1 MLNGMV
7 NNLSVIG
14 GEVLDSLLRPMAQG
28 FGDLLFYAL
37 ISDFIRSEIDNFGFQ
52 LLERVSSLVGI
63 VALSL
68 VTIWVLLQGFRIISG
83 QSRDSMMAFVLNVA
97 RVALI
102 VMAAT
107 SVGVTSGQLHE
118 FISEKLPNS
127 ITATVTRDEGTTI
140 EEQIDGNLAA
150 MQFAMS
156 SIDAIN
162 IVQDPTLNDDKKRA
176 MGMVAVGTAGPAMI
190 GGAMLL
196 LYKVALALFVG
207 LGPIF
212 ILCLIFDQTKS
223 FFSRWLMYGI
233 STMFSLAVLS
243 AMIAISTKLV
253 LGVAGAFW
261 TTTTLSALTGASF
274 SDGMTTIALQQ
285 GGVGLLL
292 TVLIVTTP
300 PMAAQFFNGAI
311 GSASAFS
318 QVGQGRGD
326 WRSSG
331 GSSGDMSS
339 VGRPGA
345 NPGETGYRG
354 EVAANAIRQ
363 NANSH
368 SAGARQPDQT
378 PLVGAGGGGFN
389 NPATNQSQGGG
400 MTSQPQGRF
409 GAANSEGSSAS
420 NNLNSPNTPPSG
432 NRNTSSRGDA

>member
-1 MLNGMV
+1 MLNGML

-14 GEVLDSLLRPMAQG
+14 GEALDSLLRPMVQS
-28 FGDLLFYAL
+28 FGDMLYYAL
-37 ISDFIRSEIDNFGFQ
+37 ISDFIRSEIEVFGFD
-52 LLERVSSLVGI
+52 LLRRVSSLVG
-63 VALSL
+63 VAALSL
-68 VTIWVLLQGFRIISG
+68 VTIWVLFQGFRIISG

-102 VMAAT
+102 VTAAT
-107 SVGVTSGQLHE
+107 SLGVTSGELHR
-118 FISEKLPNS
+118 FISEGIPNS
-127 ITATVTRDEGTTI
+127 ITATVTGDEGGTI

-162 IVQDPTLNDDKKRA
+162 TVQDPTLDDDKKRA
-176 MGMVAVGTAGPAMI
+176 LAMVAVGTAGPAMI

-207 LGPIF
+207 LGPLF

-223 FFSRWLMYGI
+223 FFQRWLMYGI

-243 AMIAISTKLV
+243 AMLAIATKLV

-261 TTTTLSALTGASF
+261 TTTTLSALTGLSL

-311 GSASAFS
+311 GSATAFS
-318 QVGQGRGD
+318 QLGQGRGD

-331 GSSGDMSS
+331 GAPTSGRS
-339 VGRPGA
+339 GA
-345 NPGETGYRG
+345 NPGELGYRG
-354 EVAANAIRQ
+354 ESAANSAQQGRDFSAG
-363 NANSH
+363 NANRAPQ
-368 SAGARQPDQT
+368 AGY
-378 PLVGAGGGGFN
+378 N
-389 NPATNQSQGGG
+389 NPATNPNYGNVSPA
-400 MTSQPQGRF
+400 QPQGLR
-409 GAANSEGSSAS
+409 GNA
-420 NNLNSPNTPPSG
+420 SPNT
-432 NRNTSSRGDA
+432 SSPNASPAVRDRTDT

>member
-1 MLNGMV
+1 MLNGML

-14 GEVLDSLLRPMAQG
+14 GEALDSLLRPMTQA

-37 ISDFIRSEIDNFGFQ
+37 ISDFIRSEIDNFGFK
-52 LLERVSSLVGI
+52 LLERVSSLVG
-63 VALSL
+63 VAALSL
-68 VTIWVLLQGFRIISG
+68 VTIWVLFQGFRIISG

-102 VMAAT
+102 VTAAT
-107 SVGVTSGQLHE
+107 SLGVTSGELHQ

-127 ITATVTRDEGTTI
+127 ITAAVTGDEGGTI

-162 IVQDPTLNDDKKRA
+162 IVQDPTLDDDKKRA
-176 MGMVAVGTAGPAMI
+176 LAMVAVGTAGPAMI

-243 AMIAISTKLV
+243 AMIAIATKLV
-253 LGVAGAFW
+253 LGVAAAFW
-261 TTTTLSALTGASF
+261 TTTTLSALTGISL

-311 GSASAFS
+311 GTATAFS
-318 QVGQGRGD
+318 QLGQGRGD
-326 WRSSG
+326 WRSNAG
-331 GSSGDMSS
+331 GGGAPST
-339 VGRPGA
+339 GRSGA
-345 NPGETGYRG
+345 NPGELGYRG
-354 EVAANAIRQ
+354 EAAVNSAQSSSASQSRGLSQ
-363 NANSH
+363 APMTGLNNPTTNANYGNAS
-368 SAGARQPDQT
+368 
-378 PLVGAGGGGFN
+378 
-389 NPATNQSQGGG
+389 PA
-400 MTSQPQGRF
+400 QPQGLR
-409 GAANSEGSSAS
+409 GAASAENGSA
-420 NNLNSPNTPPSG
+420 NTNLNNPSTSPASSPNTSPST
-432 NRNTSSRGDA
+432 RDRGEA

>member
-1 MLNGMV
+1 MLNGML

-14 GEVLDSLLRPMAQG
+14 GEALDSLLRPMVQS
-28 FGDLLFYAL
+28 FGDMLYYAL
-37 ISDFIRSEIDNFGFQ
+37 ISDFIRSEIEVFGFD
-52 LLERVSSLVGI
+52 LLRRVSSLVG
-63 VALSL
+63 VAALSL
-68 VTIWVLLQGFRIISG
+68 VTIWVLFQGFRIISG

-102 VMAAT
+102 VTAAT
-107 SVGVTSGQLHE
+107 SLGVTSGELHR
-118 FISEKLPNS
+118 FISEGIPNS
-127 ITATVTRDEGTTI
+127 ITATVTGDEGGTI

-162 IVQDPTLNDDKKRA
+162 TVQDPTLDDDKKRA
-176 MGMVAVGTAGPAMI
+176 LAMVAVGTAGPAMI

-207 LGPIF
+207 LGPLF

-223 FFSRWLMYGI
+223 FFQRWLMYGI

-243 AMIAISTKLV
+243 AMLAIATKLV

-261 TTTTLSALTGASF
+261 TTTTLSALTGLSL

-311 GSASAFS
+311 GSATAFS
-318 QVGQGRGD
+318 QLGQGRGD

-331 GSSGDMSS
+331 GAPTSGRS
-339 VGRPGA
+339 GA
-345 NPGETGYRG
+345 NPGELGYRG
-354 EVAANAIRQ
+354 EAASNSAAQ
-363 NANSH
+363 N
-368 SAGARQPDQT
+368 SASRTGRVDQASQT
-378 PLVGAGGGGFN
+378 GYN
-389 NPATNQSQGGG
+389 NPATNPNYGS
-400 MTSQPQGRF
+400 TSSSQPQGLR
-409 GAANSEGSSAS
+409 GNAPTNTGNPNASPAARDRS
-420 NNLNSPNTPPSG
+420 
-432 NRNTSSRGDA
+432 DI

>member
-1 MLNGMV
+1 MLNGML
-7 NNLSVIG
+7 NNLSAIS
-14 GEVLDSLLRPMAQG
+14 GEAIDSLLRPMAQA

-37 ISDFIRSEIDNFGFQ
+37 ISDFIRNEIDNFGFQ
-52 LLERVSSLVGI
+52 LLGRVSSLVG
-63 VALSL
+63 VAALSL
-68 VTIWVLLQGFRIISG
+68 LTVWVLFQGFRIISG
-83 QSRDSMMAFVLNVA
+83 QSRDSMMAFVLSVA

-102 VMAAT
+102 LTAAT
-107 SVGVTSGQLHE
+107 SLGVTGGELHQ
-118 FISEKLPNS
+118 FVSERLPNS
-127 ITATVTRDEGTTI
+127 ITATVTGDEGGTI

-162 IVQDPTLNDDKKRA
+162 IVQDPTLDDDKKRA
-176 MGMVAVGTAGPAMI
+176 LAMVAVGTAGPAMI

-261 TTTTLSALTGASF
+261 TTTTLSALTGVSL
-274 SDGMTTIALQQ
+274 SNGMTTIALQQ

-292 TVLIVTTP
+292 TVLIVSTP

-339 VGRPGA
+339 AGRPGA

-354 EVAANAIRQ
+354 EAAANAIRQ
-363 NANSH
+363 DSGSRVGTANQAPQAQVPGAFGNAATAQNAATTQSASFGSRAAASAENSSANSNLSNPGTPSLGNVNSSP
-368 SAGARQPDQT
+368 SARD
-378 PLVGAGGGGFN
+378 
-389 NPATNQSQGGG
+389 
-400 MTSQPQGRF
+400 
-409 GAANSEGSSAS
+409 
-420 NNLNSPNTPPSG
+420 
-432 NRNTSSRGDA
+432 RGET